1 MYMPWNLVAPPLLTP
16 GSEGVMHVITF
27 GIAWAQAPTPPVTP
41 AAPGAG
47 TAAQGG
53 GMAAAGFLVVIG
65 LLILVGIA
73 VKLYDRKRKRD
84 AEAVHL
90 QAQVSDALMRD
101 AGLAGLLLTPTAH
114 LRGGEAIVEISG
126 EVPDEAAREAALRI
140 AREEAARIRP
150 DVRIEDH
157 VRVGAVRAA

>member
-1 MYMPWNLVAPPLLTP
+1 
-16 GSEGVMHVITF
+16 MHVITF

-41 AAPGAG
+41 ATPGAG

-65 LLILVGIA
+65 LLLLVGIA

-101 AGLAGLLLTPTAH
+101 AGLAGLLLTPTAYM
-114 LRGGEAIVEISG
+114 RGGEAVVEISG
-126 EVPDEAAREAALRI
+126 EVPDSTAREKALQI
-140 AREEAARIRP
+140 AREEAARVRP
-150 DVRIEDH
+150 DVKIVDKIS
-157 VRVGAVRAA
+157 VRGAIAA

>member
-1 MYMPWNLVAPPLLTP
+1 MYMPWSFVAPPLLALAP
-16 GSEGVMHVITF
+16 EGVMHVNIF
-27 GIAWAQAPTPPVTP
+27 GIAWAQTPTPP
-41 AAPGAG
+41 AAPATSGG

-53 GMAAAGFLVVIG
+53 GMAAAGFLVIIG

-126 EVPDEAAREAALRI
+126 EVPDETAREATLRI

-157 VRVGAVRAA
+157 IRVSAVRAA